1 LGFVDVENG
10 DTCQAGT
17 DPDGSCHSDG
27 TGNDQEAPP
36 GIGRS
41 IQPGVPCPETVLV
54 AVMSDGTYLLVG
66 YPQGEPAAFA
76 VGEDAD
82 LLRQGLEGA
91 FGNPKDGE
99 NGNSNGTVAPGN
111 GARRAEKVQP

>member
-1 LGFVDVENG
+1 
-10 DTCQAGT
+10 
-17 DPDGSCHSDG
+17 
-27 TGNDQEAPP
+27 
-36 GIGRS
+36 
-41 IQPGVPCPETVLV
+41 
-54 AVMSDGTYLLVG
+54 MSDGSYLLVG

-91 FGNPKDGE
+91 FGNPKEWE
-99 NGNSNGTVAPGN
+99 NGNSNGTVAPEN